1 MVTMQIN
8 ISGHHVEI
16 TQGIR
21 DAIENKY
28 SRIQSHYPDI
38 GPLAIILTVEKN
50 EQRVETSTHFLGAPV
65 SVHAVDSNL
74 YVAIGESA
82 KKLSAALSHRKGML
96 RKANRSQA

>member
-1 MVTMQIN
+1 MQIN

-21 DAIENKY
+21 DAIEHKY
-28 SRIQSHYPDI
+28 SRIESHYPDI

-50 EQRVETSTHFLGAPV
+50 EQKVETNTHFLGAPV
-65 SVHAVDSNL
+65 SVHAVDSDL

-82 KKLSAALSHRKGML
+82 KKLSAALSHRKGMIK
-96 RKANRSQA
+96 RASRSQAAPI